1 MAGRFSGRQRRN
13 VPQKDTSTETGEKP
27 ADFVALIAKQS
38 LPKTRHMHFERLVA
52 ATAINSF
59 NTATFLAQIKKNRV
73 PVPLFEKKRVKLSS
87 KATGD
92 NDYLPATYASFNRED
107 YIIIQAPTKESA
119 VDFWRM
125 VWQDGCKLIVCVVEQ
140 SQMTVEDDVEKCY
153 QYWPTKPNTKMEIGQ
168 KRFTVNLVKKK
179 EERGFI
185 IYDLALSAHLDA
197 DVTAGKAI
205 PKDDGS
211 VDTGIGD
218 DESKPRHVVIFHIT
232 NWSISIWPDLD
243 QLGPFVKTLASKE
256 IQIIKRAAD
265 DYIPP
270 VVLQGF
276 AGLNRTCVI
285 WVATI
290 LMKQIERREC
300 FDVEYLARHL
310 VRIRPGALSHPMSF
324 FVLFG
329 LAFRIA
335 SLGGWSAYEDAK
347 DRIKDIKASA
357 LMTLKTREKQHH
369 LLLHHHP

>member
-1 MAGRFSGRQRRN
+1 MASRPSVKQRRSAS
-13 VPQKDTSTETGEKP
+13 QKDSSAEVGEKP

-38 LPKTRHMHFERLVA
+38 LPKTRHMHFDRIVT
-52 ATAINSF
+52 ATAINSS

-87 KATGD
+87 KTTED

-107 YIIIQAPTKESA
+107 YIIIQAPTKETTI
-119 VDFWRM
+119 DFWRM

-140 SQMTVEDDVEKCY
+140 SQMTMEDDVARKCY
-153 QYWPTKPNTKMEIGQ
+153 QYWPIKPDTKMEIGLN
-168 KRFTVNLVKKK
+168 RFTIKLVKKK
-179 EERGFI
+179 DEKGFI
-185 IYDLALSAHLDA
+185 MYDLALSAHLDT
-197 DVTAGKAI
+197 DVNAGKVA
-205 PKDDGS
+205 PKADGS
-211 VDTGIGD
+211 MDIGMGD
-218 DESKPRHVVIFHIT
+218 DDSNPRHITIFHIT
-232 NWSISIWPDLD
+232 NWSNGIWPDLD
-243 QLGPFVKTLASKE
+243 QLGSFIKTLASKE
-256 IQIIKRAAD
+256 VQIIKRAAD

-276 AGLNRTCVI
+276 AGLNRTCVV

-310 VRIRPGALSHPMSF
+310 VRIRPGAFSDPISF
-324 FVLFG
+324 FVLFA

-347 DRIKDIKASA
+347 DRIKEIKATA
-357 LMTLKTREKQHH
+357 LMKMKAREKQ
-369 LLLHHHP
+369 

>member
-1 MAGRFSGRQRRN
+1 MTSRPSARQRRGAS
-13 VPQKDTSTETGEKP
+13 QKDSITEAGEKP
-27 ADFVALIAKQS
+27 SDFVALIAKQS
-38 LPKTRHMHFERLVA
+38 LPKTRQMHFERLVA
-52 ATAINSF
+52 ATAINSS
-59 NTATFLAQIKKNRV
+59 NTATFLAQVKKNRV

-87 KATGD
+87 KATED
-92 NDYLPATYASFNRED
+92 TDYLPATYASFNRED
-107 YIIIQAPTKESA
+107 YIIIQAPTKENT

-140 SQMTVEDDVEKCY
+140 SQMTVEDDAEKCY
-153 QYWPTKPNTKMEIGQ
+153 QYWPTKPDAKMEIGQ
-168 KRFTVNLVKKK
+168 KRFTVKLVKKK
-179 EERGFI
+179 EEKGFI
-185 IYDLALSAHLDA
+185 IYDVALSAHLDA
-197 DVTAGKAI
+197 DVTCGKVA
-205 PKDDGS
+205 PKEDGS
-211 VDTGIGD
+211 VDTGAGD
-218 DESKPRHVVIFHIT
+218 DDSKPKHIVIFHIT
-232 NWSISIWPDLD
+232 NWSNDIWPDLD
-243 QLGPFVKTLASKE
+243 QLGSFIKILASKE

-276 AGLNRTCVI
+276 AGLNRTCVV

-310 VRIRPGALSHPMSF
+310 VRIRPGAFSNPMSF

-347 DRIKDIKASA
+347 DRIKEIKASA
-357 LMTLKTREKQHH
+357 LATMKAREKQ
-369 LLLHHHP
+369 

>member
-1 MAGRFSGRQRRN
+1 MTSRPSARQRRGAS
-13 VPQKDTSTETGEKP
+13 QKDSITEAGEKP
-27 ADFVALIAKQS
+27 SDFVALIAKQS
-38 LPKTRHMHFERLVA
+38 LPKTRQMHFERLVA
-52 ATAINSF
+52 ATAINSS
-59 NTATFLAQIKKNRV
+59 NTATFLAQVKKNRV

-87 KATGD
+87 KATED
-92 NDYLPATYASFNRED
+92 TDYLPATYASFNRED
-107 YIIIQAPTKESA
+107 YIIIQAPTKENT

-140 SQMTVEDDVEKCY
+140 SQMTVEDDAEKCY
-153 QYWPTKPNTKMEIGQ
+153 QYWPTKPDAKMEIGQ
-168 KRFTVNLVKKK
+168 KRFTVKLVKKK
-179 EERGFI
+179 EEKGFI
-185 IYDLALSAHLDA
+185 IYDVALSAHLDA
-197 DVTAGKAI
+197 DVTCGKVA
-205 PKDDGS
+205 PKEDGS
-211 VDTGIGD
+211 VDTGAGD
-218 DESKPRHVVIFHIT
+218 DDSKPKHA
-232 NWSISIWPDLD
+232 NLD
-243 QLGPFVKTLASKE
+243 QLGSFIKILASKE

-276 AGLNRTCVI
+276 AGLNRTCVV

-310 VRIRPGALSHPMSF
+310 VRIRPGAFSNPMSF

-347 DRIKDIKASA
+347 DRIKEIKASA
-357 LMTLKTREKQHH
+357 LATMKAREKQ
-369 LLLHHHP
+369 

>member
-59 NTATFLAQIKKNRV
+59 NTATFLAQIKK
-73 PVPLFEKKRVKLSS
+73 RVKLSS

-125 VWQDGCKLIVCVVEQ
+125 VWQSVLCEAECQPVTTDHDGCKLIVCVVEQ

-276 AGLNRTCVI
+276 AGLNRIFGKAFSPHSSRRTFPSNVI
-285 WVATI
+285 
-290 LMKQIERREC
+290 
-300 FDVEYLARHL
+300 
-310 VRIRPGALSHPMSF
+310 

>member
-1 MAGRFSGRQRRN
+1 MTSRSSSRQRRSGSHR
-13 VPQKDTSTETGEKP
+13 DGGTEAGEKP

-38 LPKTRHMHFERLVA
+38 LPKTRHMHFDRLITA
-52 ATAINSF
+52 NAINGS
-59 NTATFLAQIKKNRV
+59 NTATFLTQIKKNRV

-87 KATGD
+87 RASGD
-92 NDYLPATYASFNRED
+92 SDYLPATYASFNRED
-107 YIIIQAPTKESA
+107 YIIIQAPTKDST

-140 SQMTVEDDVEKCY
+140 SQMTTEDSVDKCY
-153 QYWPTKPNTKMEIGQ
+153 QYWPTKPDTTLEIGQ
-168 KRFTVNLVKKK
+168 KRFTLKLAKKK
-179 EERGFI
+179 EEKGFI

-197 DVTAGKAI
+197 DVFAGKVM
-205 PKDDGS
+205 PKEDGS
-211 VDTGIGD
+211 VDTGVI
-218 DESKPRHVVIFHIT
+218 IFHIT
-232 NWSISIWPDLD
+232 NWSINVWPDLD
-243 QLGPFVKTLASKE
+243 QLGPFIKTLASKE
-256 IQIIKRAAD
+256 VQIIKRATD

-276 AGLNRTCVI
+276 AGLNRTCVV
-285 WVATI
+285 WVAAV

-310 VRIRPGALSHPMSF
+310 LRIRPGAFSNPMSF

-347 DRIKDIKASA
+347 DRIKEIKASA
-357 LMTLKTREKQHH
+357 LVLLKAREKQTT
-369 LLLHHHP
+369 